1 MSPWIIK
8 VLYLSKIIFVDS
20 LAKKILSTVSFL
32 LGSDRAPVLGKDKGV
47 GLSGEILKWQV
58 RIAEAERSLGWLEAD

>member
-32 LGSDRAPVLGKDKGV
+32 LGSDGALVLGKDKGV
-47 GLSGEILKWQV
+47 GLSGGILKWQV
-58 RIAEAERSLGWLEAD
+58 RIAKAERSLGWVEAD